1 MKNVLVIGGSGF
13 IGRNL
18 SEYLTQI
25 NIDHTVFDRVVPNFN
40 CKFILG
46 DIRNIES
53 MSDIIESF
61 DGIINL
67 AGILGT
73 TETINTPEFCY
84 STNIIGALNIYE
96 LIRKNKIKCVQ
107 ISVGNYWMN
116 NPYSITKNI
125 AEKLSFFYNSNFD
138 TDIRVVR
145 ALNAYG
151 PHQSHYPVRKLI
163 PNLVMPALKNEEILI
178 FGNGK
183 QKMDMIYVKDLA
195 KILFYTLNKEKISNN
210 VVYEAGMGIAPT
222 VNEICE
228 MVISLTSSKS
238 KINHI
243 EMRKGEDPDSTV
255 IGNPETIKE
264 IGYDIRDLTDLESGL
279 DQTIKYYKL

>member
-1 MKNVLVIGGSGF
+1 MKKILIIGGSGF

-18 SEYLTQI
+18 CNYLKDI
-25 NIDHTVFDRVVPNFN
+25 NIEHTIFDRVVPNFD
-40 CKFILG
+40 CKYILG
-46 DIRNIES
+46 DIRNIGS
-53 MSDIIESF
+53 MSKIISSF
-61 DGIINL
+61 DGVINL

-84 STNIIGALNIYE
+84 STNITGAINIYE
-96 LIRKNKIKCVQ
+96 LIRANKIKCVQ

-116 NPYSITKNI
+116 NPYSITKNT
-125 AEKLSFFYNSNFD
+125 AEKLSFYYNSNFK

-151 PHQSHYPVRKLI
+151 PYQSHYPVRKLI
-163 PNLVMPALKNEEILI
+163 PNLILPALNNKEILI
-178 FGNGK
+178 FGNGE

-195 KILFYTLNKEKISNN
+195 KILYYTLNKDNISNN
-210 VVYEAGMGIAPT
+210 VVYEAGMGIAPS
-222 VNEICE
+222 VNEICNK
-228 MVISLTSSKS
+228 VISLTSSKS

-255 IGNPETIKE
+255 IGNPETIKK
-264 IGYDIRDLTDLESGL
+264 IGYDIDGLTSLETGL
-279 DQTIKYYKL
+279 NYTIDYFKK